1 MSSYAVMRPD
11 LVAISEYGNVDYTE
25 YILKF
30 TGICNPFALDDD
42 DILMIPN
49 T

>member
-1 MSSYAVMRPD
+1 MRPD

-25 YILKF
+25 YILKY

-49 T
+49 A